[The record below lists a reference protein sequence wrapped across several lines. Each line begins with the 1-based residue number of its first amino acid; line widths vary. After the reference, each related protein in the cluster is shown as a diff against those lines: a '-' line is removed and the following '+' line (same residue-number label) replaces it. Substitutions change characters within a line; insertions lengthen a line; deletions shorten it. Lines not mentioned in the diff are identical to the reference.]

1 MCTYNQLKSS
11 YTLTFGASVDY
22 VLMRSIFTD
31 KIEYNLVHDRFI
43 QFFIIHS
50 VQDISSRNR
59 GIINRSLLSSFY
71 TVPSWLNLL
80 ASAFSFS
87 PGCRLLLASDISLS
101 MVSPISS
108 FPNNSIFLIHLHFS
122 TLIGEAGVLQ
132 FKLSLPCGGPVLN
145 DDLEVAMIVWLSS
158 RKKV

>member
-59 GIINRSLLSSFY
+59 GIINRSLLSSFSY
-71 TVPSWLNLL
+71 RVFLYY
-80 ASAFSFS
+80 SF
-87 PGCRLLLASDISLS
+87 
-101 MVSPISS
+101 
-108 FPNNSIFLIHLHFS
+108 
-122 TLIGEAGVLQ
+122 VLC
-132 FKLSLPCGGPVLN
+132 FADFVF
-145 DDLEVAMIVWLSS
+145 ETT
-158 RKKV
+158 